1 MGIDDKMNE
10 EPDQDKGI
18 VNDQNNQ
25 DLLKPDPEIEE
36 RLAEN
41 LPDKPFLESE
51 NDQSELVQMLLS
63 NWKTIYNNLLLR
75 KIISNILIIVL
86 AIIGVLF
93 IFSWFIYIVPGFQES
108 GKGKKIQAENISELK
123 KDPAYKKQILQMG
136 REAQRLSR
144 KFTTYTSGQSYLVI
158 NTIDNKFRLY
168 QNKKLIRE
176 GSCSTGSYTRL
187 TNAEGSRQWIFKTPR
202 GRFSIQQKITAPLW
216 VRPDWSFV
224 EEGVPI
230 PPPNDESRYEYG
242 VLGDYAMSLGDGYLI
257 HGTIYKRLLGMPVTH
272 GCVRLND
279 EDLEA
284 IYDNMN
290 IGSKVY
296 IF

>member
-1 MGIDDKMNE
+1 MGIDDKINA
-10 EPDQDKGI
+10 EPDQNKGI

-25 DLLKPDPEIEE
+25 DQLNPDTKIEE
-36 RLAEN
+36 EF
-41 LPDKPFLESE
+41 PEKIQDKPYQEPSS
-51 NDQSELVQMLLS
+51 DRSELAQMLFS
-63 NWKTIYNNLLLR
+63 NWRRVYNNLFLR
-75 KIISNILIIVL
+75 KIIIKVLIVLLIIFG
-86 AIIGVLF
+86 IIF
-93 IFSWFIYIVPGFQES
+93 IFSWFVYIVPGLQETGKVRKFQP
-108 GKGKKIQAENISELK
+108 ENISELK
-123 KDPAYKKQILQMG
+123 KDPVYKKQIIQMG
-136 REAQRLSR
+136 KEVQRLSR
-144 KFTTYTSGQSYLVI
+144 KYAAYTSGQSYLVI

-202 GRFSIQQKITAPLW
+202 GRFSIQQKITSPLW